1 MTLHRRGMKKTK
13 TWSTGVVLELLG
25 RSEGCSI
32 KGCRGRPT
40 IAVAGDESGTTRMC
54 LHHAAAWSE
63 SNLCRDVAQHNSGA
77 SRLALSTWLNI
88 AQAPS
93 LAGEAVS

>member
-1 MTLHRRGMKKTK
+1 MKKTK
-13 TWSTGVVLELLG
+13 TWNNEAAWELLS
-25 RSEGCSI
+25 RSNDCSI
-32 KGCRGRPT
+32 KGCGGRPT
-40 IAVAGDESGTTRMC
+40 IAVAGDESSTTLMC

-93 LAGEAVS
+93 LAADWAS

>member
-1 MTLHRRGMKKTK
+1 MKS
-13 TWSTGVVLELLG
+13 WSNEAARELLS

-40 IAVAGDESGTTRMC
+40 IAVAGDESGTTLMC

-93 LAGEAVS
+93 LAADWAS